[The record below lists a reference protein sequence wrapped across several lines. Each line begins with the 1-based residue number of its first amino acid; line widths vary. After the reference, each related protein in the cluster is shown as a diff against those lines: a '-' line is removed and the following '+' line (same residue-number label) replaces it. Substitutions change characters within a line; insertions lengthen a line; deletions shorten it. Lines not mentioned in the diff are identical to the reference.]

1 METNDYS
8 LEQMRSDYSV
18 LKNELDKQEIINDSL
33 MRDVMMTKIRSIRS
47 LASVNVICG
56 IFVIVASPFVFH
68 YNPVINASWWFVG
81 GTVALM
87 AFCIFL
93 DWKYNHKVQST
104 DIASCDLLTF
114 SKSVRELKTKYKDWV
129 KWGLLLGILWAS
141 WLGLEVW
148 FNSEEP
154 KLAIS
159 MLVGIAVGLVA
170 GGLIGWRMNR
180 RIIQNCDDI
189 ISQIENQK

>member
-8 LEQMRSDYSV
+8 LEQMRSDYSA

-47 LASVNVICG
+47 LASVDVICG

-104 DIASCDLLTF
+104 DIASSDLLTF